1 MDQTQNAFSKINTK
15 EMKNKVQQAVFFIK
29 KKLQEIR
36 KSSANNEL
44 AIKVNNKDAQK
55 QISQIQKQIDSLQ
68 EKINARKIKL
78 DIITPKLDK
87 IANEPMN
94 KVNPER
100 LENNIL
106 I

>member
-55 QISQIQKQIDSLQ
+55 QITQIEKEIDTNNMNLLNC
-68 EKINARKIKL
+68 EKE
-78 DIITPKLDK
+78 IIT
-87 IANEPMN
+87 
-94 KVNPER
+94 
-100 LENNIL
+100 LENNIKSSFF
-106 I
+106 